1 MKWHFLMRQEQRDRI
16 DVLKSVRKK
25 VMRLKEAAVVLGIS
39 YRQCQR
45 IYKRYVEAGS
55 PGLIH
60 RLIGRESNR
69 AINPGPR
76 EAILERYKQR
86 CPDFGPTLAAEKL
99 SLDGYKRIDH
109 GTLRQWLV
117 KEGLWHKRRKRS
129 GHRTWRQRRAHF
141 RELVQMDGVVQTGI
155 IV

>member
-39 YRQCQR
+39 YRQCRR
-45 IYKRYVEAGS
+45 IYRRYLDEGES
-55 PGLIH
+55 GLIH

>member
-1 MKWHFLMRQEQRDRI
+1 MSGKEQGW
-16 DVLKSVRKK
+16 KK
-25 VMRLKEAAVVLGIS
+25 VFKCVRERLMSLREASVVLGIS